1 MCKSHSEVETKQS
14 SELDGGRELSGRG
27 NGEENGG
34 AWHQVWRER
43 REDPEDQENKCNSAA
58 GRGGG

>member
-1 MCKSHSEVETKQS
+1 MGSQGLERA
-14 SELDGGRELSGRG
+14 DRGRG